1 MILRTTL
8 WVKQG
13 RNMSSDLKERK
24 KSDRERETETEREGE
39 REREKE
45 GRLQEGRAL
54 LKVT

>member
-1 MILRTTL
+1 MI
-8 WVKQG
+8 
-13 RNMSSDLKERK
+13 E
-24 KSDRERETETEREGE
+24 RERQRQREGE